1 MSKRY
6 TEHTAKS
13 KVCYFCGKEVTE
25 DDFCHGCKHYVCQE
39 CDEDM
44 PLGNH
49 CVEDHQEED
58 E

>member
-1 MSKRY
+1 MPKN
-6 TEHTAKS
+6 

-25 DDFCHGCKHYVCQE
+25 DDFCYGCRHYVCQE
-39 CDEDM
+39 CDEET
-44 PLGNH
+44 PFGNH